1 VTNSTHEFRS
11 KSVLVTGGARGIGKR
26 LALGFAQLGA
36 RLALVARSRA
46 ELDLTHIEIEQN
58 GGSALRIRGDVTD
71 PEQMA
76 VATDRVRV
84 AYGSVPDVLICAAG
98 VAGPLQ
104 SFLKAPLKQWTEA
117 LHVNLLGTVNICRAV
132 LPGMVERRRGKII
145 VLVCNADVAPKLH
158 FSSYSTA
165 KTALVRF
172 VESIASEVADR
183 NVQINCLDPG
193 NAYTSLTDE
202 VIQAGDKLEA
212 SVVAEAIATRTSGG
226 TSPEEQMKVAQFLAS
241 ESSNHITGRLIR
253 VDDDWK
259 KLKNATLK
267 RDAYMLRRMNR

>member
-1 VTNSTHEFRS
+1 MINSTHEFHN
-11 KSVLVTGGARGIGKR
+11 KSVLVTGGGRGIGKR

-36 RLALVARSRA
+36 RLALISRSKA
-46 ELDLTHIEIEQN
+46 ELDLTHIEIEQG

-84 AYGSVPDVLICAAG
+84 AYGNVPDVLICAAG

-117 LHVNLLGTVNICRAV
+117 LHVNLMGAINTCRAV

-145 VLVCNADVAPKLH
+145 VLVCNADIAPKLH

-165 KTALVRF
+165 KTATVRF
-172 VESIASEVADR
+172 VESIAAEIADR

-193 NAYTSLTDE
+193 YAYTSLTDE
-202 VIQAGDKLEA
+202 IIQAGDKLDPK
-212 SVVAEAIATRTSGG
+212 VVADALETRTTGG
-226 TSPEEQMKVAQFLAS
+226 TSPEEQMKVAEFLAS
-241 ESSNHITGRLIR
+241 EASNHITGRLIR

-259 KLKNATLK
+259 KLKNVTLRK
-267 RDAYMLRRMNR
+267 DAYTLRRMGR